1 MVHWFWARKRRVMD
15 TGGPMKDHSTIT
27 PLPLAP
33 AVRFEPCLAFHAD
46 LLVDLGVCAGCGWPT
61 DDHDAPAQAA

>member
-1 MVHWFWARKRRVMD
+1 
-15 TGGPMKDHSTIT
+15 MKDHSTIT